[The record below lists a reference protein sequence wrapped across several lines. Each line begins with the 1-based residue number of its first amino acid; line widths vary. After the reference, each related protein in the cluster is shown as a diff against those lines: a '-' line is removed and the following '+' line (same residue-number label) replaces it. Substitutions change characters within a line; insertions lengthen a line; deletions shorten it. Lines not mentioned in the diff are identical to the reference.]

1 MYFSTA
7 LSGTSSLTSATVVA
21 TGLALSS
28 NLKASGTSATA
39 TELASSTPNLLVSVN
54 ASASTSAVTSSDF
67 RFAQSPECTA
77 SWLSRLAEGG
87 GVTTD
92 IEVQTLIISESS
104 VSVFQFV
111 GVDING
117 VSHDGITLTG
127 PTTSL
132 VTAAPMVGT
141 LGKYDGCCGQ
151 CSIYVHSV
159 DVFYWPEASSNTACL
174 KSISPYFSTN
184 QVFAPEDTRIATN
197 ARPITARA
205 EVPMDGSRSYIVDS
219 DGFT

>member
-7 LSGTSSLTSATVVA
+7 LSGTDSLSMTVVP
-21 TGLALSS
+21 TSVPLSS
-28 NLKASGTSATA
+28 DLGSSRTVATSI
-39 TELASSTPNLLVSVN
+39 ESLSSKNNVSFSTN
-54 ASASTSAVTSSDF
+54 ASVSTSAVTSTNLS
-67 RFAQSPECTA
+67 FAQSPECTA
-77 SWLSRLAEGG
+77 SWASRLAGG
-87 GVTTD
+87 GGETTD

-104 VSVFQFV
+104 TSVFQFI

-132 VTAAPMVGT
+132 ITAAPTVKT

-151 CSIYVHSV
+151 CSIYFHSV
-159 DVFYWPEASSNTACL
+159 DVYYWPEPSSNTACL
-174 KSISPYFSTN
+174 KSISPYFSTQ
-184 QVFAPEDTRIATN
+184 QVFAAEDTRIASN
-197 ARPITARA
+197 AKPITARA
-205 EVPMDGSRSYIVDS
+205 EIPTNGARGYTVDS